1 MSNLTPLLD
10 AITQSRFRSYY
21 KARMTEGPI
30 FEEEQH
36 MPSLFGR
43 SLRNYFFNL
52 KAHRTPDI

>member
-1 MSNLTPLLD
+1 M
-10 AITQSRFRSYY
+10 A
-21 KARMTEGPI
+21 EGPI